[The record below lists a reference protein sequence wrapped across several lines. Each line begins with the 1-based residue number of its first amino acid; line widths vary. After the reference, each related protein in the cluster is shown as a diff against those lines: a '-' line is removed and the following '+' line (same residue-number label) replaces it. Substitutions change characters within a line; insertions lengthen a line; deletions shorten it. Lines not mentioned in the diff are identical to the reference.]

1 MKLIHI
7 SDLHLG
13 KRINEFSM
21 LEDQR
26 YILDQIVKICV
37 EEQADALLLA
47 GDIYDRPIPPAEAV
61 TMLDWFFN
69 TLVSQK
75 IQVCAV
81 SGNHDSAERIA
92 FGAELMKRSGVH
104 LSSVYDGS
112 IQKVMLTDEF
122 GEVLVYLLPFVRPSI
137 VRHALGQEEIQTYQD
152 AVLAAVQRMDV
163 DSSKR
168 NILVAHQFVTGA
180 GRCDSEDIM
189 VGGVDNVDASVFE
202 VFDYTALGHIHSPQN
217 VGKWNDVANEATTNE
232 ATNEATN
239 EVANQNVKKARNKA
253 VNRVRYCGTPLKY
266 SVSEA
271 EQEKSVTVIEMG
283 KKKDVVIR
291 TVPLIPRHDLRTI
304 HGSYMEVTARS
315 FYQGTDTDDYV
326 QITLTDEEDVPDGMQ
341 KLRTI
346 YPNLLSLTY
355 ENQRTRTQ
363 QTIEP
368 QEAIQQ
374 KTEQELFEELYE
386 KQNNQ
391 PMSEEQQRFVKELFA
406 RLKEETV

>member
-21 LEDQR
+21 LENQR
-26 YILDQIVKICV
+26 YILEQIVKICV

-69 TLVSQK
+69 ALVSQK
-75 IQVCAV
+75 IQVCAI

-92 FGAELMKRSGVH
+92 FGAGLMKQSGVH

-112 IQKVMLTDEF
+112 TQKIILTDEF

-152 AVLAAVQRMDV
+152 AVSAAVRHMKIDP
-163 DSSKR
+163 SKR

-189 VGGVDNVDASVFE
+189 VGGVDNVDASIFE
-202 VFDYTALGHIHSPQN
+202 EFDYTALGHIHSPQN
-217 VGKWNDVANEATTNE
+217 VGKWKDMANEAANRQTMQMVNTAMNT
-232 ATNEATN
+232 AVSKAKNK
-239 EVANQNVKKARNKA
+239 VA
-253 VNRVRYCGTPLKY
+253 NRVRYCGTPLKY

-271 EQEKSVTVIEMG
+271 KQEKSVTVIEMG
-283 KKKDVVIR
+283 KKEDVVIR
-291 TVPLIPRHDLRTI
+291 TIPLIPKRDLRTI
-304 HGSYMEVTARS
+304 HGSYMEVTART
-315 FYQGTDTDDYV
+315 FYQGTNTDDYV
-326 QITLTDEEDVPDGMQ
+326 QITLTDEEDIPDGMQ

-355 ENQRTRTQ
+355 DNQRTRTQ

-368 QEAIQQ
+368 QEATQQ
-374 KTEQELFEELYE
+374 KTGQELFEELYE

-391 PMSEEQQRFVKELFA
+391 PMNEEQQRFVKELFA
-406 RLKEETV
+406 RLEEETV

>member
-26 YILDQIVKICV
+26 YILEQIVKICV
-37 EEQADALLLA
+37 EEHTDALILA

-69 TLVSQK
+69 ALVSQK

-92 FGAELMKRSGVH
+92 FGAEFMKRSGVH

-112 IQKVMLTDEF
+112 TQKVTLMDEF

-152 AVLAAVQRMDV
+152 AVFAAVQRMDI
-163 DSSKR
+163 DPSKR

-180 GRCDSEDIM
+180 GRCDSEDIV
-189 VGGVDNVDASVFE
+189 VGGVDNVDASIFE

-217 VGKWNDVANEATTNE
+217 VGKWKNMTNEVMNE

-239 EVANQNVKKARNKA
+239 EAVNQTVKEARNKA

-271 EQEKSVTVIEMG
+271 EQEKSVTVIEMR
-283 KKKDVVIR
+283 KKNDIAIR
-291 TVPLIPRHDLRTI
+291 TIPLIPKRDLRTI
-304 HGSYMEVTARS
+304 HGSYKEVTART
-315 FYQGTDTDDYV
+315 FYQEINTDDYV
-326 QITLTDEEDVPDGMQ
+326 QITLTDEEDIPDGMQ

-355 ENQRTRTQ
+355 DNQRTKMQ

-368 QEAIQQ
+368 QEATQQ
-374 KTEQELFEELYE
+374 KTEQELFEDLYE

-391 PMSEEQQRFVKELFA
+391 PMSKEQQRFVKEFFA
-406 RLKEETV
+406 RLEEETI